1 MRKSRYCRYSGNK
14 TQCAQ
19 CNSTYVISEILSEKY
34 SLETEG
40 KRDDDKR
47 IVDDLKRFRSLNE
60 DHMATLPDCLP
71 VLP

>member
-1 MRKSRYCRYSGNK
+1 MC
-14 TQCAQ
+14 
-19 CNSTYVISEILSEKY
+19 TYVISEILSEKY